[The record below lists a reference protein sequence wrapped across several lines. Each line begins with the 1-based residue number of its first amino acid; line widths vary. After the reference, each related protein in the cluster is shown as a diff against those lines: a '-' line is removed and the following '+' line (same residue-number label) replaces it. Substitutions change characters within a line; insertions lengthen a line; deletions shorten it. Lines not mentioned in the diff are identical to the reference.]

1 MVTTI
6 EGVYRQGRVELAE
19 QPTGIEE
26 SRVLVTFLPEPRNHA
41 GARQEIVERILAR
54 AAGGFDLGG
63 APYPKREDLY
73 DRRRGRE

>member
-19 QPTGIEE
+19 QPTGIKE
-26 SRVLVTFLPEPRNHA
+26 SRVLVTFLPETGNPA
-41 GARQEIVERILAR
+41 GSRQEIVERIIAR
-54 AAGGFDLGG
+54 AAGGLDLGG

-73 DRRRGRE
+73 DRGRRRE